1 MSHVAG
7 SIDGIVSGLNTTEL
21 IDSIIQSQRSNAFLL
36 EFQVENKTN
45 EVSTLKALQAKF
57 LALSTQI
64 ANLKR
69 VSTFE
74 ASSVKVSDDTILTA
88 TSTGRLGSGSYSLQV
103 LELARNHQLA
113 SQGISDDS
121 VASLGTGT
129 ISIQVGDGTSATVTI
144 DSTNNSLTAI
154 KSAIND
160 AGLGVTASIIN
171 DGSSENPYRL
181 LLTSNK
187 TGLQSKITISSSLT
201 GGTNLDFTNSSFD
214 VPETISFA
222 SGSDSIVTLGG
233 TASYSGSENKFY
245 TFTVQ
250 GTGEQTVGTDTIN
263 IDWTDGTNSG
273 TITVSTAAAE
283 VTLTGTGSDGLKI
296 SFSAGKLNAGDTF
309 QVQTFA
315 PLLQEGSDAKIALG
329 SSGGSGSAITVT
341 SSSNTFKDVLA
352 GLEFTVFEKTSA
364 GSSVTITTSIN
375 TSAIRN
381 SITEFIKRYNE
392 INDFIDDQNS
402 FNQDTGVSGTLFGD
416 LTVQTVQNTLRR
428 TLGARIKGIDTNF
441 NQLFS
446 IGIRTLGAGV
456 LAIADSSRFND
467 ALENNLDDVITL
479 FTDGAS
485 SSSSFV
491 TFFSAQP
498 ETVTGESFEVDI
510 TQAATHG
517 RFQGAVITDPASTP
531 IVINSSNSRLK
542 IKVNKLESNEIILT
556 QATYD
561 TTAELI
567 NELKEKIQADAKI
580 GKQGVEVEWVSTGGS
595 TGYVQITSSSYG
607 TNSKI
612 EIVASQSNSAHGILG
627 LTGGTVYAG
636 VDVEGTING
645 ETAEGLGQFLTGK
658 EGNLK
663 TDGLKLLIDLDSTQL
678 IAGAEAIVTVTRG
691 IASQLDEFIDSVIAV
706 GEGTFDR
713 RIRATENQIA
723 DLNKRIG
730 EIDERLALRRQSL
743 IEQFIELETSLG
755 RLQGVGQFL
764 TTQLNSLNANWI
776 LGRSRN

>member
-1 MSHVAG
+1 MHIGG
-7 SIDGIVSGLNTTEL
+7 SIDGLISGLNTTEL
-21 IDSIIQSQRSNAFLL
+21 IDSIIQSQRGNAFLL
-36 EFQVENKTN
+36 EIQVRNKTN

-74 ASSVKVSDDTILTA
+74 ASSVKVSDDTVLSA

-113 SQGISDDS
+113 SQGISDAS
-121 VASLGTGT
+121 VATLGTGT

-144 DSTNNSLTAI
+144 DATNNSLTGI
-154 KSAIND
+154 KSAINN
-160 AGLGVTASIIN
+160 AGLGITASIIN
-171 DGSSENPYRL
+171 DGSSENEYRL
-181 LLTSNK
+181 LLTANK
-187 TGLQSKITISSSLT
+187 TGLQSKITISSTLT

-214 VPETISFA
+214 IPETISFA
-222 SGSDSIVTLGG
+222 SGSDSIVTLGA

-245 TFTVQ
+245 TFTVK
-250 GTGEQTVGTDTIN
+250 GTGEQTIGTDTIT
-263 IDWTDGTNSG
+263 IDWSDGTNSG
-273 TITVSTAAAE
+273 TITVSAAATE
-283 VTLTGTGSDGLKI
+283 VTLTGTGSDGLKL
-296 SFSAGKLNAGDTF
+296 SFSTGKLNEGDTF

-315 PLLQEGSDAKIALG
+315 PLLQVGSDAKIALG
-329 SSGGSGSAITVT
+329 SSGGSGSAITI
-341 SSSNTFKDVLA
+341 SSSNNTFKDVIN

-364 GSSVTITTSIN
+364 GSSVTISTAIN

-381 SITEFIKRYNE
+381 SINEFIRTYND
-392 INDFIDDQNS
+392 INKFIDDQNS

-416 LTVQTVQNTLRR
+416 LTVQTVQNSLRR
-428 TLGARIKGIDTNF
+428 TLGARIKGIETNF

-456 LAIADSSRFND
+456 LAIADSSRFSD

-491 TFFSAQP
+491 TFLSAKP
-498 ETVTGESFEVDI
+498 ETVTGEAFEVDI

-531 IVINSSNSRLK
+531 IVIDSSNSRIR
-542 IKVNKLESNEIILT
+542 IKVDNLDSNEIILT

-567 NELKEKIQADAKI
+567 NELREKIQADARI

-595 TGYVQITSSSYG
+595 TGYIQLTNSSYG
-607 TNSKI
+607 TTSKI
-612 EIVASQSNSAHGILG
+612 EILASQSNSAHSILG
-627 LTGGTVYAG
+627 LIGGTSYAG

-645 ETAEGLGQFLTGK
+645 EKAEGLGQFLTGE
-658 EGNLK
+658 EGNPK
-663 TDGLKLLIDLDSTQL
+663 TDGLKLLIDLTSTQL
-678 IAGAEAIVTVTRG
+678 KSGAEAIVTVTRG
-691 IASQLDEFIDSVIAV
+691 IASQLDEFVDSVIAV
-706 GEGTFDR
+706 GEGTFEL
-713 RIRATENQIA
+713 RIKSTENQIL

-730 EIDERLALRRQSL
+730 VIDERLEIRRQSL
-743 IEQFIELETSLG
+743 VEQFIELEQSLG
-755 RLQGVGQFL
+755 RLQGIGSFL
-764 TTQLNSLNANWI
+764 TTQLDALNVNWA
-776 LGRSRN
+776 LGRN